1 MKRTELKDGVW
12 VIPAARYKTGKDG
25 NDMVIPLSPAAQE
38 IVASMPDRG
47 PFVFSHDGTRE
58 LGNFTIRKAAFD
70 KACGITGDK
79 WTLHDLRRTARS
91 LMSRSETGIT
101 SDIAERC
108 LGHTIGGVRGVYDR
122 FEYLDEKR
130 DAFESLAA
138 LIGRI
143 IDPPA
148 DDVVVPMPVKRRRK

>member
-1 MKRTELKDGVW
+1 
-12 VIPAARYKTGKDG
+12 
-25 NDMVIPLSPAAQE
+25 MVIPLSPAAQE

-58 LGNFTIRKAAFD
+58 LGNFTIRKEKFD
-70 KACGITGDK
+70 KASGVTG
-79 WTLHDLRRTARS
+79 WSIHDLRRTARS
-91 LMSRSETGIT
+91 LMSRRETGIT
-101 SDIAERC
+101 SDVAERC

-143 IDPPA
+143 IDPPSGN
-148 DDVVVPMPVKRRRK
+148 VVPYQKPAKKARHK